1 MIHKKIQSYKAAK
14 PPEAPNL
21 ILEFITEVPE
31 GGQFADLKDL
41 EKFYKKEG
49 RCIVNAMWKSLPG
62 GLMDAIL
69 VELLT
74 KKKSLFRVT
83 F

>member
-1 MIHKKIQSYKAAK
+1 MIHKKIQSFKASK
-14 PPEAPNL
+14 PPEVPNL
-21 ILEFITEVPE
+21 VIEFLTEIPKSSN
-31 GGQFADLKDL
+31 FNDLKDL
-41 EKFYKKEG
+41 EKFYKNEG
-49 RCIVNAMWKSLPG
+49 KSIVDALWKSLPG
-62 GLMDAIL
+62 GIIDAIL